1 MMIGNSLLLADEGYQ
16 ISRSVRLRS
25 SASAY
30 FNRTPAST
38 TNRRTWTWS
47 AWAKRG
53 SLGAARNLLTA
64 IGSSR
69 VTYITFTSA
78 DKLTIYSA
86 TSAGG
91 GDGGEYASTQ
101 VFRDP
106 SAWYHIVVAYDST
119 QATSTNRI
127 KAFINGIQIT
137 SWSTSTAPTLNHDTQ
152 FNWTGAPMQLGAYNV
167 SQFFDGYLTEVNF
180 IDGSTPNTTTRVVNG
195 VTQTILTEF
204 GEFNPVTDV
213 WQPKKYTGT
222 YGTNG
227 FYLNFSDNSAATAAA
242 IGKDYSGNGNN
253 WTPNNITLSPTTSVS
268 YDSMLDVP
276 TQWADGGN
284 GRGNYAVM
292 NPLDRNSSGTVAD
305 GNLKWSAGAAQV
317 CVRGTFAIPSSGKWY
332 MECVVGSASS
342 SVVGVSFGLA
352 TSDVNLSSSS
362 GATGL
367 YQLYAS
373 TNRQI
378 NLNNSIT
385 GSVSGGFS
393 ANDVL
398 QIAVDVDNSK
408 MWLGVNNTWYNS
420 TYTANGDPATGAN
433 ATSTTSM
440 VGLFPFSNVYSNSV
454 NWNFGQRPFAYTPP
468 SGFKALNTLNLP
480 TPTILKGNQY
490 MDVVTRN
497 GTGTADGQSQV
508 ISSLEFTPD
517 LVWNKARS
525 NAFNHNLVDSSRG
538 NNAILF
544 SNLTNAETS
553 VGTTGTQLEITTN
566 GFTAIQRVSYQAT
579 NQNGV
584 TYADWCWKEGAT
596 QGFDIVTYTGTGANR
611 TVAHSLGVAPAMI
624 ITKGRDSVVGATNWK
639 VYHSS
644 LGNTKN
650 LNLNLTNAEAISS
663 TIWNNT
669 SPTSTVFTV
678 GTSGDVNGSTA
689 TYVAYLF
696 SEVAGF
702 SKFGSYTG
710 NGSADGPFVFCGF
723 RPRWLMIKRSDAST
737 NWYVYDTAR
746 DTYNLTSKE
755 LYPNLSNAET
765 TNSIGFDILSNGFKV
780 RTSDAAFNANG
791 GTYIYAAFA
800 ENPLKFSLAR

>member
-1 MMIGNSLLLADEGYQ
+1 VSVIQNFLLATPEGYQ

-30 FNRTPAST
+30 LNRTLT
-38 TNRRTWTWS
+38 TPTSGSIWTYSVWV
-47 AWAKRG
+47 KRG
-53 SLGAARNLLTA
+53 SLNSNQQLLSAGAAVSDQIYFQGGGT
-64 IGSSR
+64 
-69 VTYITFTSA
+69 
-78 DKLTIYSA
+78 DKLIVYL
-86 TSAGG
+86 G
-91 GDGGEYASTQ
+91 ASQTTTQ

-106 SAWYHIVVAYDST
+106 SAWYHFVFAVDTT
-119 QATSTNRI
+119 QATASNRLKI
-127 KAFINGIQIT
+127 YLNGTQIT
-137 SWSTSTAPTLNHDTQ
+137 AFDVTGYPTQNSTTKINSAVAHYIGRYAASASD
-152 FNWTGAPMQLGAYNV
+152 YV
-167 SQFFDGYLTEVNF
+167 DGYLTEVNF
-180 IDGSTPNTTTRVVNG
+180 IDGRTPDTTTRVVNG
-195 VTQTILTEF
+195 VTQTILTEL

-242 IGKDYSGNGNN
+242 IGKDSSGNGNN

-284 GRGNYAVM
+284 GRGNYAVA

-352 TSDVNLSSSS
+352 TANVDLSSSS

-373 TNRQI
+373 ANRQI
-378 NLNNSIT
+378 NLNNSTT

-454 NWNFGQRPFAYTPP
+454 NWNFGQRPFTYTPP
-468 SGFKALNTLNLP
+468 TGFKALNTLNLP

-490 MDVVTRN
+490 FDATTYTGN
-497 GTGTADGQSQV
+497 GSTQSIVNAGGFQ
-508 ISSLEFTPD
+508 PD
-517 LVWNKARS
+517 LVWTKMRGLSAG
-525 NAFNHNLVDSSRG
+525 HNLVDAVRG
-538 NNAILF
+538 ATKALY
-544 SNLTNAETS
+544 SNLTNAET
-553 VGTTGTQLEITTN
+553 TDT
-566 GFTAIQRVSYQAT
+566 
-579 NQNGV
+579 NGV
-584 TYADWCWKEGAT
+584 TAFNANGFALGSASGYNNNGVAAVGWQWKEGAT

-611 TVAHSLGVAPAMI
+611 TVAHSLGVAPSMMI
-624 ITKGRDSVVGATNWK
+624 FKPRNAADNWPVWHK
-639 VYHSS
+639 SFAVNEYVY
-644 LGNTKN
+644 
-650 LNLNLTNAEAISS
+650 LNLTNAKASLSTFMNSTLPNSS
-663 TIWNNT
+663 DITLGTWANT
-669 SPTSTVFTV
+669 NANTQTMVCY
-678 GTSGDVNGSTA
+678 A
-689 TYVAYLF
+689 F

-710 NGSADGPFVFCGF
+710 NGSADGPMIFTGF
-723 RPRWLMIKRSDAST
+723 LPRWVLIKCSSAAGT
-737 NWYVYDTAR
+737 GWYVYDTVR
-746 DTYNLTSKE
+746 NTYNVMD
-755 LYPNLSNAET
+755 LYLRPDVSDAET
-765 TNSIGFDILSNGFKV
+765 TFTAIDCLSNGFKL
-780 RTSDAAFNANG
+780 RTSNSQFNG
-791 GTYIYAAFA
+791 SGSTYVYAAFA
-800 ENPLKFSLAR
+800 SSPFKNSLAR